1 MNRSILTFFILF
13 VFCHFAGAQI
23 TAELFSDSHD
33 VTSMSPWG
41 PYSKQ
46 YSGITHIEDIDSGRR
61 VDFSVIP
68 GFYRRS
74 YAVPNV
80 LFESGCYP
88 WHVNPSMTEITYRY
102 QLEWRDRVYVDVT
115 YHVLDDKHVLVEM
128 NCVNNTAAYQNLLLH
143 NSASLHY
150 ADDCPEVAVR
160 GDEDA
165 TLVYGVDY
173 TSYEPAVRTYDYG
186 LVYDGWVRGEKA
198 DTRALCG
205 YALRTA
211 GNVGDFVQYDL
222 SMPDA
227 CAEGAV
233 AIRYRT
239 ADGKPVKVSL
249 EGAVSKEIVLD
260 GADEY
265 TIVAFPCSLSK
276 GDNVLKI
283 TALSEGSLW
292 IDSVVASDAET
303 VGNVSVE
310 KAALKY
316 RPKVDISENNYV
328 VKYDTQDSYYGV
340 AWNWPMSE
348 VRQFENSE
356 LDIFMRRAVHRHPPK
371 YFSGD
376 RKGHHT
382 AAFLRPI
389 FLAPSSD
396 TTLFSLIVS
405 GDEAFVKDELRAFNS
420 VPEKFI
426 SKVSVKN
433 DEADYLPQAEPYKFG
448 QQIFQATLLTNVV
461 YPVYTQRQYIRHFT
475 PGKNWNSLYTW
486 DLGFIS
492 WAFNDVDPV
501 KAFETI
507 RAYTMEEGA
516 QSAFLHHGT
525 PLPIQFFAFS
535 DLVTKKGSDDM
546 IRFMYPRLKK
556 YYEYI
561 VGKEGTSSTMMP
573 SGLIRTWDYF
583 YNSGGWDDYP
593 PQHELRTERHLYPHV
608 APMVSTS
615 YYIRAAK
622 ILRMLARHMGLK
634 ADEKEYD
641 KDIKKLSSAV
651 LDNAWD
657 EESGYFGYVM
667 HDSQGKPSGIYRYG
681 DGSNFNKGL
690 DGVAPLS
697 AGICPDDKRERLIA
711 NIFSPEKM
719 WTPIGISTVDR
730 SASYYSVAGYWNGSV
745 WMPHQLVIWKTM
757 LDCNLPE
764 KATQIA
770 FTALDVWKKECEESY
785 QSFEHFIIDSG
796 RGAGWHNFS
805 GLSSPMANWFASYF
819 KKGTVTTGFDTM
831 LISGEMSEDFSS
843 YSGLVE
849 FDKDVRGKKVAVMVC
864 MSEKYDYKA
873 LLDGK
878 PVEIQ
883 SPYKGLMYLSL
894 PASQKPSKLEILPVN
909 R

>member
-1 MNRSILTFFILF
+1 MRRSQLAIFVLF
-13 VFCHFAGAQI
+13 VVCHLAGAQI
-23 TAELFSDSHD
+23 TSELYTDSHD

-46 YSGITHIEDIDSGRR
+46 YSGISHIEDITSGRR

-74 YAVPNV
+74 YSIPNV

-88 WHVNPSMTEITYRY
+88 WQVNPSMTEITYRY

-115 YHVLDDKHVLVEM
+115 YHVLDDRHVLVEM
-128 NCVNNTAAYQNLLLH
+128 ECVNNTSAHQNLLLH
-143 NSASLHY
+143 NSASLNF
-150 ADDCPEVAVR
+150 ADDCPEVQLN
-160 GDEDA
+160 GDRRI
-165 TLVYGVDY
+165 VCVNGVDY
-173 TSYEPAVRTYDYG
+173 SSYEPSVRTHDYG
-186 LVYDGWVRGEKA
+186 LVYDGWMRGEKK
-198 DTRALCG
+198 DDKALCG
-205 YALRTA
+205 YALMTA
-211 GNVGDFVQYDL
+211 GNPGDFVRYEIH
-222 SMPDA
+222 MPEA
-227 CAEGAV
+227 CADGTV

-249 EGAVSKEIVLD
+249 EGVVSKEVTFE
-260 GADEY
+260 GAGEY
-265 TIVAFPCSLSK
+265 AIARFPCGLAK
-276 GDNVLKI
+276 GNNALKI
-283 TALSEGSLW
+283 TTLSEGRLW
-292 IDSVVASDAET
+292 IDSVMASDAET
-303 VGNVSVE
+303 VENASVE
-310 KAALKY
+310 KATLRY

-328 VKYDTQDSYYGV
+328 VKYDSQDSYYGV

-376 RKGHHT
+376 KKGHHT
-382 AAFLRPI
+382 AAFIRPI
-389 FLAPSSD
+389 FLAPVSD

-405 GDEAFVKDELRAFNS
+405 GDETFVRNELKDFNS
-420 VPEKFI
+420 DPEQFTAR
-426 SKVSVKN
+426 VAVNEEN
-433 DEADYLPQAEPYKFG
+433 DLLPQAGPYKFG

-492 WAFNDVDPV
+492 WAFNDIDPI

-507 RAYTMEEGA
+507 RAYTMEDGA

-535 DLVTKKGSDDM
+535 DLVTKQGNDEM

-561 VGKEGTSSTMMP
+561 VGKEGTSTTMMP

-593 PQHELRTERHLYPHV
+593 PQHELRTEKHLYPHV

-622 ILRMLARHMGLK
+622 ILRMLARHMGFK

-641 KDIKKLSSAV
+641 KDIRKLSAAV

-667 HDSQGKPSGIYRYG
+667 HDSLGQPAGIYRHR

-690 DGVAPLS
+690 DGVAPLA
-697 AGICPDDKRERLIA
+697 AGICPDDKRERLVS
-711 NIFSPEKM
+711 NIFSSEKM
-719 WTPIGISTVDR
+719 WTPVGISTVDR
-730 SASYYSVAGYWNGSV
+730 SASYYSVDGYWNGSV
-745 WMPHQLVIWKTM
+745 WMPHQLVLWKTM

-764 KATQIA
+764 KASQIA
-770 FTALDVWKKECEESY
+770 FTALDVWKKECEESC

-805 GLSSPMANWFASYF
+805 GLSSPVANWFASYF
-819 KKGTVTTGFDTM
+819 KKGTLTTGFDTM
-831 LISGEMSEDFSS
+831 MISGEMADDFSS
-843 YSGLVE
+843 YSGFVE
-849 FDKDVRGKKVAVMVC
+849 FDKDACGRKVAIMVC

-873 LLDGK
+873 LLNGK
-878 PVEIQ
+878 PVEMQ

-894 PASQKPSKLEILPVN
+894 PASSKPSKLEIIPVN

>member
-1 MNRSILTFFILF
+1 MRRSQLAIFVLF
-13 VFCHFAGAQI
+13 VVCHLAGAQI
-23 TAELFSDSHD
+23 TSELYTDSHD

-46 YSGITHIEDIDSGRR
+46 YSGISHIEDITSGRR

-74 YAVPNV
+74 YSIPNV

-88 WHVNPSMTEITYRY
+88 WQVNPSMTEITYRY

-115 YHVLDDKHVLVEM
+115 YHVLDDRHVLVEM
-128 NCVNNTAAYQNLLLH
+128 ECVNNTSAHQNLLLH
-143 NSASLHY
+143 NSASLNF
-150 ADDCPEVAVR
+150 ADDCPEVQLN
-160 GDEDA
+160 GDRRI
-165 TLVYGVDY
+165 VCVNGVDY
-173 TSYEPAVRTYDYG
+173 SSYEPSVRTHDYG
-186 LVYDGWVRGEKA
+186 LVYDGWMRGEKK
-198 DTRALCG
+198 DDKALCG
-205 YALRTA
+205 YALMTA
-211 GNVGDFVQYDL
+211 GNPGDFVRYEIH
-222 SMPDA
+222 MPES
-227 CAEGAV
+227 CADGTV

-249 EGAVSKEIVLD
+249 EGVVSKEVIFE
-260 GADEY
+260 GAGEY
-265 TIVAFPCSLSK
+265 AIARFPCGLAK
-276 GDNVLKI
+276 GNNALKI
-283 TALSEGSLW
+283 TTLSEGRLW
-292 IDSVVASDAET
+292 IDSIMASDAEA
-303 VGNVSVE
+303 VENASVE
-310 KAALKY
+310 KATLRY

-328 VKYDTQDSYYGV
+328 VKYDSQDSYYGV

-376 RKGHHT
+376 KKGHHT
-382 AAFLRPI
+382 AAFIRPI
-389 FLAPSSD
+389 FLAPVSD

-405 GDEAFVKDELRAFNS
+405 GDETFVRNELKDFNS
-420 VPEKFI
+420 DPEQFTAQ
-426 SKVSVKN
+426 VAVNEEN
-433 DEADYLPQAEPYKFG
+433 DLLPQAGPYKFG

-492 WAFNDVDPV
+492 WAFNDIDPI

-507 RAYTMEEGA
+507 RAYTMEDGA

-535 DLVTKKGSDDM
+535 DLVTKQGNDEM

-561 VGKEGTSSTMMP
+561 VGKEGTSTTMMP

-593 PQHELRTERHLYPHV
+593 PQHELRTEKHLYPHV

-622 ILRMLARHMGLK
+622 ILRMLARHMGFK

-641 KDIKKLSSAV
+641 KDIRKLSAAV

-667 HDSQGKPSGIYRYG
+667 HDSLGQPAGIYRHR

-690 DGVAPLS
+690 DGVAPLA
-697 AGICPDDKRERLIA
+697 AGICPDDKRERLVS
-711 NIFSPEKM
+711 NIFSSEKM
-719 WTPIGISTVDR
+719 WTPVGISTVDR
-730 SASYYSVAGYWNGSV
+730 SASYYSVDGYWNGSV
-745 WMPHQLVIWKTM
+745 WMPHQLVLWKTM

-764 KATQIA
+764 KASQIA
-770 FTALDVWKKECEESY
+770 FTALDVWKKECEESC

-805 GLSSPMANWFASYF
+805 GLSSPVANWFASYF
-819 KKGTVTTGFDTM
+819 KKGTLTTGFDTM
-831 LISGEMSEDFSS
+831 MLSGEMADDFSS

-849 FDKDVRGKKVAVMVC
+849 FDKDACGRKVAIMVC

-873 LLDGK
+873 LLNGK
-878 PVEIQ
+878 PVEMH

-894 PASQKPSKLEILPVN
+894 HASSKPSKLEIIPVN

>member
-1 MNRSILTFFILF
+1 MRRSQLAIFVLF
-13 VFCHFAGAQI
+13 VVCHLAGAQI
-23 TAELFSDSHD
+23 TSELYTDSHD

-46 YSGITHIEDIDSGRR
+46 YSGISHIEDITSGRR

-74 YAVPNV
+74 YSIPNV

-88 WHVNPSMTEITYRY
+88 WQVNPSMTEITYRY

-115 YHVLDDKHVLVEM
+115 YHVLDDRHVLVEM
-128 NCVNNTAAYQNLLLH
+128 ECVNNTSAHQNLLLH
-143 NSASLHY
+143 NSASLNF
-150 ADDCPEVAVR
+150 ADDCPEVQLN
-160 GDEDA
+160 GDRRI
-165 TLVYGVDY
+165 VCVNGVDY
-173 TSYEPAVRTYDYG
+173 SSYEPSVRTHDYG
-186 LVYDGWVRGEKA
+186 LVYDGWMRGEKK
-198 DTRALCG
+198 DDKALCG
-205 YALRTA
+205 YALMTA
-211 GNVGDFVQYDL
+211 GNPGDFVRYEIH
-222 SMPDA
+222 MPEA
-227 CAEGAV
+227 CADGTV

-249 EGAVSKEIVLD
+249 EGVVSKEVTFE
-260 GADEY
+260 GAGEY
-265 TIVAFPCSLSK
+265 AIARFPCGLAK
-276 GDNVLKI
+276 GNNALKI
-283 TALSEGSLW
+283 TTLSEGRLW
-292 IDSVVASDAET
+292 IDSVMASDAET
-303 VGNVSVE
+303 VENASVE
-310 KAALKY
+310 KATLRY

-328 VKYDTQDSYYGV
+328 VKYDSQDSYYGV

-376 RKGHHT
+376 KKGHHT
-382 AAFLRPI
+382 AAFIRPI
-389 FLAPSSD
+389 FLAPVSD

-405 GDEAFVKDELRAFNS
+405 GDETFVRNELKDFNS
-420 VPEKFI
+420 DPEQFTAQ
-426 SKVSVKN
+426 VAVNEEN
-433 DEADYLPQAEPYKFG
+433 DLLPQAGPYKFG

-492 WAFNDVDPV
+492 WAFNDIDPI

-507 RAYTMEEGA
+507 RAYTMEDGA

-535 DLVTKKGSDDM
+535 DLVTKQGNDEM

-561 VGKEGTSSTMMP
+561 VGKEGTSTTMMP

-593 PQHELRTERHLYPHV
+593 PQHELRTEKHLYPHV

-622 ILRMLARHMGLK
+622 ILRMLARHMGFK

-641 KDIKKLSSAV
+641 KDIRKLSAAV

-667 HDSQGKPSGIYRYG
+667 HDSLGQPAGIYRHR

-690 DGVAPLS
+690 DGVAPLA
-697 AGICPDDKRERLIA
+697 AGICPDDKRERLVS
-711 NIFSPEKM
+711 NIFSSEKM
-719 WTPIGISTVDR
+719 WTPVGISTVDR
-730 SASYYSVAGYWNGSV
+730 SASYYSVDGYWNGSV
-745 WMPHQLVIWKTM
+745 WMPHQLVLWKTM

-764 KATQIA
+764 KASQIA
-770 FTALDVWKKECEESY
+770 FTALDVWKKECEESC

-805 GLSSPMANWFASYF
+805 GLSSPVANWFASYF
-819 KKGTVTTGFDTM
+819 KKGTLTTGFDTM
-831 LISGEMSEDFSS
+831 MISGEMADDFSS
-843 YSGLVE
+843 YSGFVE
-849 FDKDVRGKKVAVMVC
+849 FDKDACGRKVAIMVC

-873 LLDGK
+873 LLNGK
-878 PVEIQ
+878 PVEMQ

-894 PASQKPSKLEILPVN
+894 PASSKPSKLEIIPVN

>member
-1 MNRSILTFFILF
+1 MRRSQLAIFVLF
-13 VFCHFAGAQI
+13 VVCHLAGAQI
-23 TAELFSDSHD
+23 TSELYTDSHD

-46 YSGITHIEDIDSGRR
+46 YSGISHIEDITSGRR

-74 YAVPNV
+74 YSIPNV

-88 WHVNPSMTEITYRY
+88 WQVNPSMTEITYRY

-115 YHVLDDKHVLVEM
+115 YHVLDDRHVLVEM
-128 NCVNNTAAYQNLLLH
+128 ECVNNTSAHQNLLLH
-143 NSASLHY
+143 NSASLNF
-150 ADDCPEVAVR
+150 ADDCPEVQLN
-160 GDEDA
+160 GDRRI
-165 TLVYGVDY
+165 VCVNGVDY
-173 TSYEPAVRTYDYG
+173 SSYEPSVRTHDYG
-186 LVYDGWVRGEKA
+186 LVYDGWMRGEKK
-198 DTRALCG
+198 DDKALCG
-205 YALRTA
+205 YALMTA
-211 GNVGDFVQYDL
+211 GNPGDFVRYEIH
-222 SMPDA
+222 MPEA
-227 CAEGAV
+227 CADGTV

-249 EGAVSKEIVLD
+249 EGVVSKEVTFE
-260 GADEY
+260 GAGEY
-265 TIVAFPCSLSK
+265 AIARFQCGLAK
-276 GDNVLKI
+276 GNNALKI
-283 TALSEGSLW
+283 TTLSEGRLW
-292 IDSVVASDAET
+292 IDSVMASDAET
-303 VGNVSVE
+303 VENASVE
-310 KAALKY
+310 KATLRY

-328 VKYDTQDSYYGV
+328 VKYDSQDSYYGV

-376 RKGHHT
+376 KKGHHT
-382 AAFLRPI
+382 AAFIRPI
-389 FLAPSSD
+389 FLAPVSD

-405 GDEAFVKDELRAFNS
+405 GDETFVRNELKDFNS
-420 VPEKFI
+420 DPERFTAQ
-426 SKVSVKN
+426 VAVNEEN
-433 DEADYLPQAEPYKFG
+433 DLLPQAGPYKFG

-492 WAFNDVDPV
+492 WAFNDIDPI

-507 RAYTMEEGA
+507 RAYTMEDGA

-535 DLVTKKGSDDM
+535 DLVTKQGNDEM

-561 VGKEGTSSTMMP
+561 VGKEGTSTTMMP

-593 PQHELRTERHLYPHV
+593 PQHELRTEKHLYPHV

-622 ILRMLARHMGLK
+622 ILRMLARHMGFK

-641 KDIKKLSSAV
+641 KDIRKLSAAV

-667 HDSQGKPSGIYRYG
+667 HDSLGQPAGIYRHR

-690 DGVAPLS
+690 DGVAPIA
-697 AGICPDDKRERLIA
+697 AGICPDDKRERLVS
-711 NIFSPEKM
+711 NIFSSEKM
-719 WTPIGISTVDR
+719 WTPVGVSTVDR
-730 SASYYSVAGYWNGSV
+730 SASYYSVDGYWNGSV
-745 WMPHQLVIWKTM
+745 WMPHQLVLWKTM

-764 KATQIA
+764 KASQIA
-770 FTALDVWKKECEESY
+770 FTALDVWKKECEESC

-805 GLSSPMANWFASYF
+805 GLSSPVANWFASYF
-819 KKGTVTTGFDTM
+819 KKGTLTTGFDTM
-831 LISGEMSEDFSS
+831 MISGEMADDFSS
-843 YSGLVE
+843 YSGFVE
-849 FDKDVRGKKVAVMVC
+849 FDKDACGRKVAIMVC

-873 LLDGK
+873 LLNGK
-878 PVEIQ
+878 PVEMQ

-894 PASQKPSKLEILPVN
+894 PASSKPSKLEIIPVN

>member
-1 MNRSILTFFILF
+1 MNRYLLAFFILLLI
-13 VFCHFAGAQI
+13 CPFAEGQI
-23 TAELFSDSHD
+23 TSELFSNSHD
-33 VTSMSPWG
+33 VTSMSAWG

-46 YSGITHIEDIDSGRR
+46 YSGITHIEDINSGRR

-68 GFYRRS
+68 GYYRRS
-74 YAVPNV
+74 YSVPNV

-88 WHVNPSMTEITYRY
+88 WSVNPSMTEISYRY

-115 YHVLDDKHVLVEM
+115 YHILDDNHVLVEM
-128 NCVNNTAAYQNLLLH
+128 DCVNNTDAHQNLLLH

-150 ADDCPEVAVR
+150 ADDYPEVAIK
-160 GDEDA
+160 GAEKM
-165 TLVYGVDY
+165 TCVYGVDY
-173 TSYEPAVRTYDYG
+173 SSYEPVVKTHDYG
-186 LVYDGWVRGEKA
+186 LVYDGWMRGEKK
-198 DTRALCG
+198 DTRSLCG
-205 YALRTA
+205 YALMTA
-211 GNVGDFVQYDL
+211 GNVGDFVRYDL
-222 SMPDA
+222 IMPEA
-227 CAEGAV
+227 CVEGAV

-310 KAALKY
+310 NAPLKY
-316 RPKVDISENNYV
+316 RPKVDIKENNYV

-356 LDIFMRRAVHRHPPK
+356 LDIFMRRTVHRHPPK
-371 YFSGD
+371 YFPGD
-376 RKGHHT
+376 KKGHHT
-382 AAFLRPI
+382 DAFLRPI

-396 TTLFSLIVS
+396 TTLFSLIVN
-405 GDEAFVKDELRAFNS
+405 GDEEFVKKELKAFNTE
-420 VPEKFI
+420 PDKFI
-426 SKVSVKN
+426 SKVAVKN
-433 DEADYLPQAEPYKFG
+433 NDADYLPEAEPYKFG
-448 QQIFQATLLTNVV
+448 QQIFQATLMTNVV

-492 WAFNDVDPV
+492 WAFNDIDPV

-573 SGLIRTWDYF
+573 SGLVRTWDYF

-593 PQHELRTERHLYPHV
+593 PQHELRTERHLYHHV

-730 SASYYSVAGYWNGSV
+730 SASYYSVDGYWNGSV
-745 WMPHQLVIWKTM
+745 WMPHQLVLWKTM
-757 LDCNLPE
+757 LDYNLPE
-764 KATQIA
+764 RATQIA
-770 FTALDVWKKECEESY
+770 FTALDVWKKECAESY
-785 QSFEHFIIDSG
+785 QSFEHFIIGSG

-805 GLSSPMANWFASYF
+805 GLSSPVANWFTSYF
-819 KKGTVTTGFDTM
+819 KKGTVTTGFDAM
-831 LISGEMSEDFSS
+831 IIAGEMSDDLSS

-849 FDKDVRGKKVAVMVC
+849 FEKDACGRKVAVMAC
-864 MSEKYDYKA
+864 MSEKYEYKA
-873 LLDGK
+873 LLNGK
-878 PVEIQ
+878 PVDMQ
-883 SPYKGLMYLSL
+883 SPYNGVVYLSL
-894 PASQKPSKLEILPVN
+894 PASLKSSKLEILPVN
-909 R
+909 K

>member
-1 MNRSILTFFILF
+1 MRRSQLAIFVLF
-13 VFCHFAGAQI
+13 VVCHLAGAQI
-23 TAELFSDSHD
+23 TSELYTGSHD

-46 YSGITHIEDIDSGRR
+46 YSGISHIEDITSGRR

-74 YAVPNV
+74 YSIPNV

-88 WHVNPSMTEITYRY
+88 WQVNPSMTEITYRY

-115 YHVLDDKHVLVEM
+115 YHVLDDRHVLVEM
-128 NCVNNTAAYQNLLLH
+128 ECVNNTSAHQNLLLH
-143 NSASLHY
+143 NSASLNF
-150 ADDCPEVAVR
+150 ADDCPEVQLN
-160 GDEDA
+160 GDRRI
-165 TLVYGVDY
+165 VCVNGVDY
-173 TSYEPAVRTYDYG
+173 SSYEPSVRTHDYG
-186 LVYDGWVRGEKA
+186 LVYDGWMRGEKK
-198 DTRALCG
+198 DDKALCG
-205 YALRTA
+205 YALMTA
-211 GNVGDFVQYDL
+211 GNPGDFVRYEIH
-222 SMPDA
+222 MPEA
-227 CAEGAV
+227 CADGTV

-249 EGAVSKEIVLD
+249 EGVVSKEVTFE
-260 GADEY
+260 GAGEY
-265 TIVAFPCSLSK
+265 AIARFPCGLAK
-276 GDNVLKI
+276 GNNALKI
-283 TALSEGSLW
+283 TTLSEGRLW
-292 IDSVVASDAET
+292 IDSVLASDAET
-303 VGNVSVE
+303 VENASVE
-310 KAALKY
+310 KATLRY

-328 VKYDTQDSYYGV
+328 VKYDSQDSYYGV

-376 RKGHHT
+376 KKGHHT
-382 AAFLRPI
+382 AAFIRPI
-389 FLAPSSD
+389 FLAPVSD

-405 GDEAFVKDELRAFNS
+405 GDETFVRNELKDFNS
-420 VPEKFI
+420 DPEQFTAQ
-426 SKVSVKN
+426 VAVNEEN
-433 DEADYLPQAEPYKFG
+433 DLLPQAGPYKFG

-492 WAFNDVDPV
+492 WAFNDIDPI

-507 RAYTMEEGA
+507 RAYTMEDGA

-535 DLVTKKGSDDM
+535 DLVTKQGNDEM

-561 VGKEGTSSTMMP
+561 VGKEGTSTTMMP

-593 PQHELRTERHLYPHV
+593 PQHELRTEKHLYPHV

-622 ILRMLARHMGLK
+622 ILRMLARHMGFK

-641 KDIKKLSSAV
+641 KDIRKLSAAV

-667 HDSQGKPSGIYRYG
+667 HDSLGQPAGIYRHR

-690 DGVAPLS
+690 DGVAPLA
-697 AGICPDDKRERLIA
+697 AGICPDDKRERLVS
-711 NIFSPEKM
+711 NIFSSEKM
-719 WTPIGISTVDR
+719 WTPVGVSTVDR
-730 SASYYSVAGYWNGSV
+730 SASYYSVDGYWNGSV
-745 WMPHQLVIWKTM
+745 WMPHQLVLWKTM

-764 KATQIA
+764 KASQIA
-770 FTALDVWKKECEESY
+770 FTALDVWKKECEESC

-805 GLSSPMANWFASYF
+805 GLSSPVANWFASYF
-819 KKGTVTTGFDTM
+819 KKGTLTTGFDTM
-831 LISGEMSEDFSS
+831 MISGEMADDFSS
-843 YSGLVE
+843 YSGFVE
-849 FDKDVRGKKVAVMVC
+849 FDKDACGRKVAIMVC

-873 LLDGK
+873 LLNGK
-878 PVEIQ
+878 PVEMQ

-894 PASQKPSKLEILPVN
+894 PASSKPSRLEIIPVN

>member
-1 MNRSILTFFILF
+1 MRRSQLAIFVLF
-13 VFCHFAGAQI
+13 VVCHLAGAQI
-23 TAELFSDSHD
+23 TSELYTDSHD

-46 YSGITHIEDIDSGRR
+46 YSGISHIEDITSGRR

-74 YAVPNV
+74 YSIPNV

-88 WHVNPSMTEITYRY
+88 WQVNPSMTEITYRY

-115 YHVLDDKHVLVEM
+115 YHVLDDRHVLVEM
-128 NCVNNTAAYQNLLLH
+128 ECVNNTSAHQNLLLH
-143 NSASLHY
+143 NSASLNF
-150 ADDCPEVAVR
+150 ADDCPEVQLN
-160 GDEDA
+160 GDRRI
-165 TLVYGVDY
+165 VCVNGVDY
-173 TSYEPAVRTYDYG
+173 SSYEPSVRTHDYG
-186 LVYDGWVRGEKA
+186 LVYDGWMRGEKK
-198 DTRALCG
+198 DDKALCG
-205 YALRTA
+205 YALMTA
-211 GNVGDFVQYDL
+211 GNPGDFVRYEIH
-222 SMPDA
+222 MPEA
-227 CAEGAV
+227 CADGTV

-249 EGAVSKEIVLD
+249 EGVVSKEVTFE
-260 GADEY
+260 GAGEY
-265 TIVAFPCSLSK
+265 AIARFPCGLAK
-276 GDNVLKI
+276 GNNALKI
-283 TALSEGSLW
+283 TTLSEGRLW
-292 IDSVVASDAET
+292 IDSVMASDAET
-303 VGNVSVE
+303 VENASVE
-310 KAALKY
+310 KATLRY

-328 VKYDTQDSYYGV
+328 VKYDSQDSYYGV

-376 RKGHHT
+376 KKGHHT
-382 AAFLRPI
+382 AAFIRPI
-389 FLAPSSD
+389 FLAPVSD

-405 GDEAFVKDELRAFNS
+405 GDETFVRNELKDFNS
-420 VPEKFI
+420 DPEQFTAQ
-426 SKVSVKN
+426 VAVNEEN
-433 DEADYLPQAEPYKFG
+433 DLLPQAGPYKFG

-492 WAFNDVDPV
+492 WAFNDIDPI

-507 RAYTMEEGA
+507 RAYTMEDGA

-535 DLVTKKGSDDM
+535 DLVTKQGNDEM

-561 VGKEGTSSTMMP
+561 VGKEGTSTTMMP

-593 PQHELRTERHLYPHV
+593 PQHELRTEKHLYPHV

-622 ILRMLARHMGLK
+622 ILRMLARHMGFK

-641 KDIKKLSSAV
+641 KDIRKLSAAV

-667 HDSQGKPSGIYRYG
+667 HDSLGQPAGIYRHR
-681 DGSNFNKGL
+681 DGSNFNKDSSAISSLRKRCG
-690 DGVAPLS
+690 PLS
-697 AGICPDDKRERLIA
+697 VFRQ
-711 NIFSPEKM
+711 
-719 WTPIGISTVDR
+719 STVQ
-730 SASYYSVAGYWNGSV
+730 
-745 WMPHQLVIWKTM
+745 PH
-757 LDCNLPE
+757 
-764 KATQIA
+764 
-770 FTALDVWKKECEESY
+770 
-785 QSFEHFIIDSG
+785 II
-796 RGAGWHNFS
+796 
-805 GLSSPMANWFASYF
+805 L
-819 KKGTVTTGFDTM
+819 
-831 LISGEMSEDFSS
+831 
-843 YSGLVE
+843 
-849 FDKDVRGKKVAVMVC
+849 
-864 MSEKYDYKA
+864 
-873 LLDGK
+873 
-878 PVEIQ
+878 
-883 SPYKGLMYLSL
+883 
-894 PASQKPSKLEILPVN
+894 
-909 R
+909 

>member
-1 MNRSILTFFILF
+1 MRRSQLAIFVLF
-13 VFCHFAGAQI
+13 VVCHLAGAQI
-23 TAELFSDSHD
+23 TSELYTDSHD

-46 YSGITHIEDIDSGRR
+46 YSGISHIEDITSGRR

-74 YAVPNV
+74 YSIPNV

-88 WHVNPSMTEITYRY
+88 WQVNPSMTEITYRY

-115 YHVLDDKHVLVEM
+115 YHVLDDRHVLVEM
-128 NCVNNTAAYQNLLLH
+128 ECVNNTSAHQNLLLH
-143 NSASLHY
+143 NSASLNF
-150 ADDCPEVAVR
+150 ADDCPEVQLN
-160 GDEDA
+160 GDRRI
-165 TLVYGVDY
+165 VCVNGVDY
-173 TSYEPAVRTYDYG
+173 SSYEPSVRTHDYG
-186 LVYDGWVRGEKA
+186 LVYDGWMRGEKK
-198 DTRALCG
+198 DDKALCG
-205 YALRTA
+205 YALMTA
-211 GNVGDFVQYDL
+211 GNPGDFVRYEIH
-222 SMPDA
+222 MPEA
-227 CAEGAV
+227 CADGTV

-249 EGAVSKEIVLD
+249 EGVVSKEVTFE
-260 GADEY
+260 GAGEY
-265 TIVAFPCSLSK
+265 AIARFPCGLAK
-276 GDNVLKI
+276 GNNALKI
-283 TALSEGSLW
+283 TTLSEGRLW
-292 IDSVVASDAET
+292 IDSVMASDAET
-303 VGNVSVE
+303 VENASVE
-310 KAALKY
+310 KATLRY

-328 VKYDTQDSYYGV
+328 VKYDSQDSYYGV

-376 RKGHHT
+376 KKGHHT
-382 AAFLRPI
+382 AAFIRPI
-389 FLAPSSD
+389 FLAPVSD

-405 GDEAFVKDELRAFNS
+405 GDETFVRNELKDFNS
-420 VPEKFI
+420 DPEQFTAQ
-426 SKVSVKN
+426 VAVNEEN
-433 DEADYLPQAEPYKFG
+433 DLLPQAGPYKFG

-492 WAFNDVDPV
+492 WAFNDIDPIT
-501 KAFETI
+501 AFETI
-507 RAYTMEEGA
+507 RAYTMEDGA

-535 DLVTKKGSDDM
+535 DLVTKQGNDEM

-561 VGKEGTSSTMMP
+561 VGKEGTSTTMMP

-593 PQHELRTERHLYPHV
+593 PQHELRTEKHLYPHV

-622 ILRMLARHMGLK
+622 ILRMLARHMGFK

-641 KDIKKLSSAV
+641 KDIRKLSAAV

-667 HDSQGKPSGIYRYG
+667 HDSLGQPAGIYRHR

-690 DGVAPLS
+690 DGVAPLA
-697 AGICPDDKRERLIA
+697 AGICPDDKRERLVS
-711 NIFSPEKM
+711 NIFSSEKM
-719 WTPIGISTVDR
+719 WTPVGISTVDR
-730 SASYYSVAGYWNGSV
+730 SASYYSVDGYWNGSV
-745 WMPHQLVIWKTM
+745 WMPHQLVLWKTM

-764 KATQIA
+764 KASQIA
-770 FTALDVWKKECEESY
+770 FTALDVWKKECEESC

-805 GLSSPMANWFASYF
+805 GLSSPVANWFASYF
-819 KKGTVTTGFDTM
+819 KKGTLTTGFDTM
-831 LISGEMSEDFSS
+831 MISGEMADDFSS
-843 YSGLVE
+843 YSGFVE
-849 FDKDVRGKKVAVMVC
+849 FDKDACGRKVAIMVC

-873 LLDGK
+873 LLNGK
-878 PVEIQ
+878 PVEMQ

-894 PASQKPSKLEILPVN
+894 PASSKPSKLEIIPVN

>member
-1 MNRSILTFFILF
+1 M
-13 VFCHFAGAQI
+13 
-23 TAELFSDSHD
+23 
-33 VTSMSPWG
+33 
-41 PYSKQ
+41 
-46 YSGITHIEDIDSGRR
+46 
-61 VDFSVIP
+61 
-68 GFYRRS
+68 
-74 YAVPNV
+74 
-80 LFESGCYP
+80 
-88 WHVNPSMTEITYRY
+88 
-102 QLEWRDRVYVDVT
+102 DVT

-310 KAALKY
+310 NAPLKY
-316 RPKVDISENNYV
+316 RPKVDIKENNYV

-376 RKGHHT
+376 KKGHHT

-396 TTLFSLIVS
+396 TTLFSLIVN
-405 GDEAFVKDELRAFNS
+405 GDEEFVKNELKVFNS
-420 VPEKFI
+420 EPEKFT
-426 SKVSVKN
+426 SKVAVKK
-433 DEADYLPQAEPYKFG
+433 DDVDCLPQAEPYKLG
-448 QQIFQATLLTNVV
+448 QQIFQATLMTNVV

-492 WAFNDVDPV
+492 WAFNDVEPV

-507 RAYTMEEGA
+507 RAYTMEDDA
-516 QSAFLHHGT
+516 QSAFIHHGT

-535 DLVTKKGSDDM
+535 DLVTKQGSDEM
-546 IRFMYPRLKK
+546 VKFMYPRLKK
-556 YYEYI
+556 YYEYV
-561 VGKEGTSSTMMP
+561 VGKEGTSTTMMP

-583 YNSGGWDDYP
+583 YSSGGWDDYP
-593 PQHELRTERHLYPHV
+593 PQHELRTEKHLYPHV

-615 YYIRAAK
+615 YYLRAAK

-634 ADEKEYD
+634 ADEREYD
-641 KDIKKLSSAV
+641 KDIRKLSSAV

-657 EESGYFGYVM
+657 EETGYFGYVM
-667 HDSQGKPSGIYRYG
+667 HDAQGQPTGLYRYS
-681 DGSNFNKGL
+681 DGSNFNQGL
-690 DGVAPLS
+690 DGVAPLV
-697 AGICPDDKRERLIA
+697 AGICPTDIRNRLVD
-711 NIFSPEKM
+711 NIFSPERL
-719 WTPIGISTVDR
+719 WTPVGISTVDR
-730 SASYYSVAGYWNGSV
+730 SASYYSVDGYWNGSV
-745 WMPHQLVIWKTM
+745 WMPHQLVLWKTM
-757 LDCNLPE
+757 LDYNLTDE
-764 KATQIA
+764 ATKIA
-770 FTALDVWKKECEESY
+770 FTALDVWKKECAESY
-785 QSFEHFIIDSG
+785 QSCEHFIIGSG

-805 GLSSPMANWFASYF
+805 GLSSPVANWFSSYF

-831 LISGEMSEDFSS
+831 IIDGDMAEDFSS
-843 YSGLVE
+843 FKGVVE
-849 FDKDVRGKKVAVMVC
+849 FEKDACGREVAIVAC
-864 MSEKYDYKA
+864 MSEKYEYKA
-873 LLDGK
+873 LLNGK
-878 PVEIQ
+878 PVEIV
-883 SPYKGLMYLSL
+883 SPYKGMMYVSL
-894 PASQKPSKLEILPVN
+894 PASVKPAKLEIVPVTK
-909 R
+909 

>member
-1 MNRSILTFFILF
+1 MRRSQLAIFILF
-13 VFCHFAGAQI
+13 VVCHLAGAQI
-23 TAELFSDSHD
+23 TSELYTDSHD

-46 YSGITHIEDIDSGRR
+46 YSGISHIEDITSGRR

-74 YAVPNV
+74 YSIPNV

-88 WHVNPSMTEITYRY
+88 WQVNPSMTEITYRY

-115 YHVLDDKHVLVEM
+115 YHVLDDRHVLVEM
-128 NCVNNTAAYQNLLLH
+128 ECVNNTSAHQNLLLH
-143 NSASLHY
+143 NSASLNF
-150 ADDCPEVAVR
+150 ADDCPEVQLN
-160 GDEDA
+160 GDRRI
-165 TLVYGVDY
+165 VCVNGVDY
-173 TSYEPAVRTYDYG
+173 SSYEPSVRTHDYG
-186 LVYDGWVRGEKA
+186 LVYDGWMRGEKK
-198 DTRALCG
+198 DDKALCG
-205 YALRTA
+205 YALMTA
-211 GNVGDFVQYDL
+211 GNPGDFVRYEIH
-222 SMPDA
+222 MPEA
-227 CAEGAV
+227 CADGTV

-249 EGAVSKEIVLD
+249 EGVVSKEVTFE
-260 GADEY
+260 GAGEY
-265 TIVAFPCSLSK
+265 AIARFPCGLAK
-276 GDNVLKI
+276 GNNALKI
-283 TALSEGSLW
+283 TTLSEGRLW
-292 IDSVVASDAET
+292 IDSVMASDAET
-303 VGNVSVE
+303 VENASVE
-310 KAALKY
+310 KATLRY

-328 VKYDTQDSYYGV
+328 VKYDSQDSYYGV

-376 RKGHHT
+376 KKGHHT
-382 AAFLRPI
+382 AAFIRPI
-389 FLAPSSD
+389 FLAPVSD

-405 GDEAFVKDELRAFNS
+405 GDETFVRNELKDFNS
-420 VPEKFI
+420 DPEQFTAQ
-426 SKVSVKN
+426 VAVNEEN
-433 DEADYLPQAEPYKFG
+433 DLLPQAGPYKFG

-492 WAFNDVDPV
+492 WAFNDIDPI

-535 DLVTKKGSDDM
+535 DLVTKQGNDEM

-561 VGKEGTSSTMMP
+561 VGKEGTSTTMMP

-593 PQHELRTERHLYPHV
+593 PQHELRTEKHLYPHV

-622 ILRMLARHMGLK
+622 ILRMLARHMGFK

-641 KDIKKLSSAV
+641 KDIRKLSAAV

-667 HDSQGKPSGIYRYG
+667 HDSLGQPAGIYRHR

-690 DGVAPLS
+690 DGVAPLA
-697 AGICPDDKRERLIA
+697 AGICPDDKRERLVS
-711 NIFSPEKM
+711 NIFSSEKM
-719 WTPIGISTVDR
+719 WTPVGISTVDR
-730 SASYYSVAGYWNGSV
+730 SSSYYSVDGYWNGSV
-745 WMPHQLVIWKTM
+745 WMPHQLVLWKTM

-764 KATQIA
+764 KASQIA
-770 FTALDVWKKECEESY
+770 FTALDVWKKECEESC

-805 GLSSPMANWFASYF
+805 GLSSPVANWFASYF
-819 KKGTVTTGFDTM
+819 KKGTLTTGFDTM
-831 LISGEMSEDFSS
+831 MISGEMADDFSS
-843 YSGLVE
+843 YSGFVE
-849 FDKDVRGKKVAVMVC
+849 FDKDACGRKVAIMVC

-873 LLDGK
+873 LLNGK
-878 PVEIQ
+878 PVEMQ

-894 PASQKPSKLEILPVN
+894 PASSKLSKLEIIPVN

>member
-1 MNRSILTFFILF
+1 MRRSQLAIFVLF
-13 VFCHFAGAQI
+13 VVCHLAGAQI
-23 TAELFSDSHD
+23 TSELYTDSHD

-46 YSGITHIEDIDSGRR
+46 YSGISHIEDITSGRR

-74 YAVPNV
+74 YSIPNV

-88 WHVNPSMTEITYRY
+88 WQVNPSMTEITYRY

-115 YHVLDDKHVLVEM
+115 YHVLDDRHVLVEM
-128 NCVNNTAAYQNLLLH
+128 ECVNNTSAHQNLLLH
-143 NSASLHY
+143 NSASLNF
-150 ADDCPEVAVR
+150 ADDCPEVQLN
-160 GDEDA
+160 GDPRI
-165 TLVYGVDY
+165 VCVNGVDY
-173 TSYEPAVRTYDYG
+173 SSYEPSVRTHDYG
-186 LVYDGWVRGEKA
+186 LVYDGWMRGEKK
-198 DTRALCG
+198 DDKALCG
-205 YALRTA
+205 YALMTA
-211 GNVGDFVQYDL
+211 GNPGDFVRYEIH
-222 SMPDA
+222 MPEA
-227 CAEGAV
+227 CADGTV

-249 EGAVSKEIVLD
+249 EGVVSKEVTFE
-260 GADEY
+260 GAGEY
-265 TIVAFPCSLSK
+265 AIARFPCGLAK
-276 GDNVLKI
+276 GNNALKI
-283 TALSEGSLW
+283 TTLSEGRLW
-292 IDSVVASDAET
+292 IDSVMASDAET
-303 VGNVSVE
+303 VENASVE
-310 KAALKY
+310 KATLRY

-328 VKYDTQDSYYGV
+328 VKYDSQNSYYGV

-376 RKGHHT
+376 KKGHHT
-382 AAFLRPI
+382 AAFIRPI
-389 FLAPSSD
+389 FLAPVSD

-405 GDEAFVKDELRAFNS
+405 GDETFVRNELKDFNS
-420 VPEKFI
+420 DPEQFTAQ
-426 SKVSVKN
+426 VAVNEEN
-433 DEADYLPQAEPYKFG
+433 DLLPQAGPYKFG

-492 WAFNDVDPV
+492 WAFNDIDPI

-507 RAYTMEEGA
+507 RAYTMEDGA

-535 DLVTKKGSDDM
+535 DLVTKQGNDEM

-561 VGKEGTSSTMMP
+561 VGKEGTSTTMMP

-593 PQHELRTERHLYPHV
+593 PQHELRTEKHLYPHV

-622 ILRMLARHMGLK
+622 ILRMLARHMGFK

-641 KDIKKLSSAV
+641 KDIRKLSAAV

-667 HDSQGKPSGIYRYG
+667 HDSLGQPAGIYRHR

-690 DGVAPLS
+690 DGVAPLA
-697 AGICPDDKRERLIA
+697 AGICPDDKRERLVS
-711 NIFSPEKM
+711 NIFSSEKM
-719 WTPIGISTVDR
+719 WTPVGVSTVDR
-730 SASYYSVAGYWNGSV
+730 SASYYSVDGYWNGSV
-745 WMPHQLVIWKTM
+745 WMPHQLVLWKTM

-764 KATQIA
+764 KASQIA
-770 FTALDVWKKECEESY
+770 FTALDVWKKECEESC

-805 GLSSPMANWFASYF
+805 GLSSPVANWFASYF
-819 KKGTVTTGFDTM
+819 KKGTLTTGFDTM
-831 LISGEMSEDFSS
+831 MISGEMADDFSS
-843 YSGLVE
+843 YSGFVE
-849 FDKDVRGKKVAVMVC
+849 FDKDACGRKVAIMVC

-873 LLDGK
+873 LLNGK
-878 PVEIQ
+878 PVEMQ

-894 PASQKPSKLEILPVN
+894 PASSKPSKLEIIPVN